1 MKFRLKLFTVAA
13 TALTLGSSLTGFAG
27 ATKAATLA
35 ADSKQ
40 HVNVMESSDLVT
52 LDPSKAQDLI
62 SFDALT
68 NSMEGLYRVGKDQKV
83 VPGLATSVVTP
94 TNDGKTY
101 TFTLRKDAKWSDG
114 TPVTAKDFVYS
125 WRRTVNPKTKA
136 GYSYI
141 FDNVVNA
148 QEIMDGKKS
157 PDTLGVKA
165 DNDYQLT
172 VNLTR
177 ATPYFKY
184 LLAFGTYFPENEK
197 AVKKYGSSYGTTAA
211 KAVYNGPFQLKG
223 WNGTNNKWTL
233 AKSKDYW
240 DASNVHLNKLTV
252 QVVKEPST
260 ALNLFQN
267 HNLDDAILSGEMAK
281 QEAKKPT
288 YVANKQAQIGY
299 LDFNFK
305 HKVTANAN
313 VRKAISLVMNRKQ
326 LTKNVLSDGSVA
338 AEGFVPAKF
347 ATNPQTNVDFTKDT
361 YTKAAVTTDKT
372 QAKQLWKQGLKQ
384 LGKKHVKLT
393 LLTSDVDS
401 MKKVGAYVQSAIE
414 QELPGA
420 KVTVS
425 SLPYKTYQTR
435 MEDGSNDIVLARWI
449 GDYPDPATFMQLK
462 TPGTAYNY
470 GQYNNKTYADA
481 VNKANTTDANDPQ
494 ARYNDFVTA
503 EKQLMNDQAVS
514 PLFQA
519 SDTHLRNQ
527 NFKGVV
533 YHQTGAPYDYK
544 WAYVAK

>member
-52 LDPSKAQDLI
+52 LDPSKAQDLA

-177 ATPYFKY
+177 AT
-184 LLAFGTYFPENEK
+184 T
-197 AVKKYGSSYGTTAA
+197 
-211 KAVYNGPFQLKG
+211 
-223 WNGTNNKWTL
+223 
-233 AKSKDYW
+233 
-240 DASNVHLNKLTV
+240 
-252 QVVKEPST
+252 
-260 ALNLFQN
+260 
-267 HNLDDAILSGEMAK
+267 IL
-281 QEAKKPT
+281 
-288 YVANKQAQIGY
+288 
-299 LDFNFK
+299 
-305 HKVTANAN
+305 
-313 VRKAISLVMNRKQ
+313 
-326 LTKNVLSDGSVA
+326 
-338 AEGFVPAKF
+338 
-347 ATNPQTNVDFTKDT
+347 
-361 YTKAAVTTDKT
+361 
-372 QAKQLWKQGLKQ
+372 
-384 LGKKHVKLT
+384 
-393 LLTSDVDS
+393 
-401 MKKVGAYVQSAIE
+401 
-414 QELPGA
+414 
-420 KVTVS
+420 
-425 SLPYKTYQTR
+425 
-435 MEDGSNDIVLARWI
+435 
-449 GDYPDPATFMQLK
+449 
-462 TPGTAYNY
+462 
-470 GQYNNKTYADA
+470 
-481 VNKANTTDANDPQ
+481 
-494 ARYNDFVTA
+494 
-503 EKQLMNDQAVS
+503 
-514 PLFQA
+514 
-519 SDTHLRNQ
+519 
-527 NFKGVV
+527 
-533 YHQTGAPYDYK
+533 
-544 WAYVAK
+544 